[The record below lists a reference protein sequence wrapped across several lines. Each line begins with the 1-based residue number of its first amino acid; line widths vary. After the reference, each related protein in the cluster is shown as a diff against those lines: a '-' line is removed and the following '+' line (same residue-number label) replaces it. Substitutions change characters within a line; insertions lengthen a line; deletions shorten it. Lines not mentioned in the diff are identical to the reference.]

1 MCGIF
6 GIVSQKNAI
15 DSKEHLLEMTNDLF
29 LLSESRGKEASGIAT
44 RNGSVI
50 NIYKEPIGASDLI
63 QKEPYKK
70 LVEDLYEN
78 NDSFFALIGHARL
91 ATNGLQTDNLNNQ
104 PVVTD
109 NTLGVHNGIV
119 VNDSLLWKITKKK
132 PRFEVDTEVVFELIN
147 KYLAQYSLAGSVQ
160 KMYGDI
166 EGSASLAMFFKNADE
181 LVLSTN
187 TGSLYFFTLPSY
199 PLFVFASEEYI
210 LLKWKEKHITDT
222 DSNSVPIH
230 HIHAGTG
237 VIIDI
242 KSTKYTSFTISGRP
256 EKRKRNNSKISLG
269 VKDHTDENA
278 HAEET
283 VISLYKHLNDLKK
296 IQKHNFDYKAIY
308 ALKRCSRCILPE
320 TTPFI
325 SFDANGV
332 CNFCHEH
339 RKIPYKGKDA
349 LLKLIEPLRSR
360 DGRPDCIVAFSGGRD
375 SSYGLHVLKKELGM
389 NPIAYTY
396 DWGMVTDVARRN
408 EARMVGK
415 LGIEHV
421 IVSADITMKRDH
433 IRKHILAWMKK
444 PDLGMV
450 PLFMEGDKQCE
461 FYADRLAK
469 NNNIDLVIFCRGNEL
484 EKDEFK
490 TGHCGIKNADPNGVI
505 HNLAVSGKI
514 KIAMYYAWQYIT
526 NPAYINSSIFDTLFA
541 YFSTYI
547 QKHDYIFLWHYIPWD
562 EGKIVSTLK
571 NTYNWETSPETTQ
584 TWRTDDGTSAFY
596 NYIYYAGQGFTE
608 NDSFRGRQVRE
619 GKLTR
624 KKALELVNEEN
635 KPRHNALKW
644 YFDRIGLDG
653 DEVLSVVDRMPKLY
667 AHSSGYLR

>member
-6 GIVSQKNAI
+6 GIVAKNKSI
-15 DSKEHLLEMTNDLF
+15 SSKEQLLAMTDDLF

-44 RNGSVI
+44 ITGNRIS
-50 NIYKEPIGASDLI
+50 IYKEPIGASALI
-63 QKEPYKK
+63 QKPKYRQVVDTV
-70 LVEDLYEN
+70 LS
-78 NDSFFALIGHARL
+78 DSPNQSFALIGHARL

-109 NTLGVHNGIV
+109 NTLGVHNGII
-119 VNDSLLWKITKKK
+119 VNDIALWKIPKKK
-132 PRFEVDTEVVFELIN
+132 PRFEVDTEVAFELIN
-147 KYLAQYSLAGSVQ
+147 HYVNQHYPLADAIRKTYST
-160 KMYGDI
+160 I
-166 EGSASLAMFFKNADE
+166 EGSASLAMFFQYSDQV
-181 LVLSTN
+181 VLATN
-187 TGSLYFFTLPSY
+187 TGSLYFSFIESL

-210 LLKWKEKHITDT
+210 VRTWQEKHLTNIEK
-222 DSNSVPIH
+222 IH
-230 HIHAGTG
+230 HIAAGNGISIDVKTVHHTPFRLSG
-237 VIIDI
+237 VP
-242 KSTKYTSFTISGRP
+242 KKGKTRQAVRHYT
-256 EKRKRNNSKISLG
+256 LH
-269 VKDHTDENA
+269 DHTDK
-278 HAEET
+278 HAPAEKT
-283 VISLYKHLNDLKK
+283 VISLYQQLNDIKK

-308 ALKRCSRCILPE
+308 ALKRCTKCILPE

-325 SFDANGV
+325 EFDSDGI

-339 RKIPYKGKDA
+339 RKIPYKGKEA
-349 LLKLIEPLRSR
+349 LLKLIEPFRSKN
-360 DGRPDCIVAFSGGRD
+360 GRPDCIVAFSGGRD

-415 LGIEHV
+415 LGIEHI

-469 NNNIDLVIFCRGNEL
+469 NNDISVVLFCRGNEL

-505 HNLAVSGKI
+505 HNLAVTGKV
-514 KIAMYYAWQYIT
+514 KIALYYARQYIT

-547 QKHDYIFLWHYIPWD
+547 QKHDYIFLWHYIPWNED
-562 EGKIVSTLK
+562 KIITTLR

-596 NYIYYAGQGFTE
+596 NYIYYTGQGFTE
-608 NDSFRGRQVRE
+608 NDSFRARQIRE
-619 GKLTR
+619 GILTR
-624 KKALELVNEEN
+624 KEALALVNEEN
-635 KPRHNALKW
+635 RPRHEALKW
-644 YFDRIGLDG
+644 YFNRIGLDG
-653 DEVLSVVDRMPKLY
+653 DTVLTVVDAMSKLY
-667 AHSSGYLR
+667 KPSF